1 MDILTANHAMTGGGA
16 NEHPTESAGKV
27 NAAYLV
33 AAINTLES
41 VIKEDGKIKKEE
53 VRRDE

>member
-1 MDILTANHAMTGGGA
+1 MNDKIIAVI
-16 NEHPTESAGKV
+16 SALNQIEVRGKQ

-41 VIKEDGKIKKEE
+41 VLKEDATDGNSDHES
-53 VRRDE
+53 

>member
-1 MDILTANHAMTGGGA
+1 MDILSLNKKMTGGGA

-27 NAAYLV
+27 NAAYMV

-41 VIKEDGKIKKEE
+41 VIKEDGEIKKEE

>member
-1 MDILTANHAMTGGGA
+1 MHDKIIAVIQALNQI
-16 NEHPTESAGKV
+16 EVKGKV

-41 VIKEDGKIKKEE
+41 VIKEDGEIKKEE

>member
-1 MDILTANHAMTGGGA
+1 MHDKIIAVIQALNQI
-16 NEHPTESAGKV
+16 EVKGKV

-41 VIKEDGKIKKEE
+41 IVKEGEFSGDANNQSQS
-53 VRRDE
+53 